1 MLLKL
6 IKLIELNTKKI
17 KVGISVGD
25 PNGIGIEVILKSF
38 QNPETLRLFNPVIFA
53 NIEIIEYQMRQF
65 NINLKLNSIQ
75 KFEEF
80 CTDRINVYNLS
91 LGDFEH
97 TFGKA
102 TSQGG
107 QVALKSLLASTNALN
122 SGEIEALV
130 TAPIN
135 KKNILSET
143 FNFIGHTEFL
153 SNLFSSE
160 SLMFMIGENLKVGLL
175 TDHIPI
181 DKVSSFITKK
191 L

>member
-1 MLLKL
+1 M
-6 IKLIELNTKKI
+6 NTKKL

-53 NIEIIEYQMRQF
+53 NIEIIEYQMKQF

-91 LGDFEH
+91 LGDFKH

-102 TSQGG
+102 TSQGC
-107 QVALKSLLASTNALN
+107 LLYTSP
-122 SGEIEALV
+122 SPRDRG
-130 TAPIN
+130 
-135 KKNILSET
+135 
-143 FNFIGHTEFL
+143 
-153 SNLFSSE
+153 
-160 SLMFMIGENLKVGLL
+160 
-175 TDHIPI
+175 
-181 DKVSSFITKK
+181 
-191 L
+191 